1 MISAAHSISSAPL
14 ATDSVG
20 LVKKVVRTE
29 EAAKP
34 KMKDRSRDSYADHWR
49 NVEPVLGHL
58 YIEEIKMVEL
68 DRLVASLPRKWAAKK
83 VNHRLA
89 LVRTVLRFMWERELL
104 ASVPKFPMLP
114 VPEHFPDWYSE
125 EERDQLL
132 DGLFQMC
139 PEWYAFFYIT
149 MRMGLRRAEVYAIAH
164 DRVRTRP
171 PQLIID
177 QSVQEGRKSRPSKLI
192 RRKNDEVL
200 VLALPSDVHDAIRW
214 HIQQGFSGRR
224 FLFSRNGT
232 WSQKI
237 QEHERPLRRAQE
249 ALGLRVISHH
259 KLGRHSVASQ
269 AASGGHSI
277 KHIQAQLGHRD
288 ERSTAARDR
297 PWHPQGIRARDR

>member
-1 MISAAHSISSAPL
+1 M
-14 ATDSVG
+14 
-20 LVKKVVRTE
+20 
-29 EAAKP
+29 
-34 KMKDRSRDSYADHWR
+34 
-49 NVEPVLGHL
+49 
-58 YIEEIKMVEL
+58 
-68 DRLVASLPRKWAAKK
+68 
-83 VNHRLA
+83 
-89 LVRTVLRFMWERELL
+89 
-104 ASVPKFPMLP
+104 
-114 VPEHFPDWYSE
+114 
-125 EERDQLL
+125 
-132 DGLFQMC
+132 
-139 PEWYAFFYIT
+139 
-149 MRMGLRRAEVYAIAH
+149 YAIAR

-214 HIQQGFSGRR
+214 HIQQGFCGRR

-277 KHIQAQLGHRD
+277 KHIQTQLGHRD
-288 ERSTAARDR
+288 ERSTHRYARLSSGAQLR
-297 PWHPQGIRARDR
+297 LVETLTPETPPHAIGHGIVRASERGTDEHTNTQPNETQNESRNAG